1 MPRSAASQSIQQ
13 TAGRTWRALRALA
26 WTLAA
31 SAAALVTGAAPAQ
44 NPAAATAAAPSS
56 IAFYYGPNPPLA
68 DLQAFDVAVVEPA
81 FVRDPAARTRSAVNG
96 AHQLFA
102 YVSLGEVQPSRPYYK
117 QMPPGLLKGDNAAW
131 GSRVIDQTAPGWRD
145 FFLDKIVAPLWAQ
158 GWRGF
163 FLDTLDSYQLFA
175 KTDAERAAQTQA
187 MIATLREFKRRYP
200 EAKLILNR
208 GFELFPDV
216 APLTYAVAAESLYR
230 GYDAGRRSYGAV
242 TDNDRAWLSGQLR
255 TIRDRYRL
263 PAIAIDYVDP
273 FQPGARALA
282 RETAK
287 KISADGFL
295 PWVADGTLMS
305 MGVSSVE
312 LVPRN
317 VLVLLDVAKGDDL
330 HTTEAQRFL
339 GIQLN
344 HLGLRYE
351 FREVGREGLPT
362 EPLAGRY
369 AGVVTWFRSGTDHQR
384 LGPWIGQRIKEG
396 VPVAIFNAFGFQMTR
411 LSAGM
416 LGLTSFSAP
425 APEQL
430 EVTQADPELM
440 GFETKPRVDRTQLE
454 LVRLTD
460 PAAKS
465 LLRMKDGRNNIY
477 DAAAIMPWGGFAL
490 APFATTTLQV
500 MDPPRWVLQ
509 PMLFLKRAL
518 RLPDIP
524 VPDVTTEGG
533 RRIQTS
539 HLDGDGFPSKAEYP
553 GSPFAVEV
561 LQREI
566 WDRYRF
572 PVTVSVVEGE
582 LSPQGVYPQLSAQTT
597 ALARKM
603 FTLPY
608 VEPASHSFSHPF
620 NWADAMYDTRTA
632 DINQMDGDA
641 SRTLDIPNYKFNLQ
655 REIKG
660 SMDYINK
667 TLLPPGKKA
676 EVFLWTGNCVPPP
689 EAIAQTYLD
698 GFLNMNG
705 GDTMITR
712 SRNTWTDIAAQG
724 VRKQGWYQVFAPN
737 QDENVY
743 TGNWTG
749 PFYGFERAIE
759 SYELTGEPVR
769 FKAVDIYYHFYAGT
783 KPASVAALHK
793 IHRWAEAQP
802 FTRLYVS
809 QYIRKVIDFENTSIA
824 RTADGTLVYRTGE
837 YLRTLRIPAD
847 APDVDLSQPG
857 IAGIAP
863 GPSGRYLIT
872 SAGEVRIRQRSADEP
887 SDASPA
893 LPMLLEAAGQVG
905 DFQRSINGN
914 KAELRFSLTA
924 NGVTTFSVSGARA
937 CTATANGVALAKGKS
952 VSITG
957 QTWYRNF
964 TGKTAVHQYDIG
976 SATAPLATTRHLV
989 LVQCTL

>member
-1 MPRSAASQSIQQ
+1 MAAAMGNKKTVIRPSSAWRMV
-13 TAGRTWRALRALA
+13 RTFV

-31 SAAALVTGAAPAQ
+31 AAAALLTGSAPAQ
-44 NPAAATAAAPSS
+44 GTAATAPAPTSA
-56 IAFYYGPNPPLA
+56 AFYYGVNPPLA
-68 DLQAFDVAVVEPA
+68 DLQAFDVAVVEPE
-81 FVRDPAARTRSAVNG
+81 FVRNPAARTRAAADG
-96 AHQLFA
+96 MHQLFA

-117 QMPPGLLKGDNAAW
+117 QLPPGLLRGDNAAW
-131 GSRVIDQTAPGWRD
+131 GSRVIDQNAPGWRD
-145 FFLDKIVAPLWAQ
+145 FFLDKIIAPLWAQ

-175 KTDAERAAQTQA
+175 KTDAERAVQTQA

-208 GFELFPDV
+208 GFELLPEI

-230 GYDAGRRSYGAV
+230 GYDAGRRSYGPV
-242 TDNDRAWLSGQLR
+242 KDNDRAWLMGQMQTAR
-255 TIRDRYRL
+255 ERYHL
-263 PAIAIDYVDP
+263 PVIAIDYVDP
-273 FQPGARALA
+273 QQGGARALA
-282 RETAK
+282 RETAQ
-287 KISADGFL
+287 KISADGFI
-295 PWVADGTLMS
+295 PWVADGGLVS

-317 VLVLLDVAKGDDL
+317 VLVLLDVADGDDL

-351 FREVGREGLPT
+351 FRDLRRESLPT

-369 AGVVTWFRSGTDHQR
+369 AGVVTWFRSGTNHQR

-396 VPVAIFNAFGFQMTR
+396 VPVAIFSAFGFQMTK

-425 APEQL
+425 VPEQL
-430 EVTQADPELM
+430 DVTHYDPELM
-440 GFETKPRVDRTQLE
+440 GFETRPRVDRTQLE
-454 LVRLTD
+454 NVRLSD
-460 PAAKS
+460 PTAPV
-465 LLRMKDGRNNIY
+465 LLRMKDGRDNTY
-477 DAAAIMPWGGFAL
+477 DAAAITPWGGFAL
-490 APFATTTLQV
+490 APFAITTAPV
-500 MDPPRWVLQ
+500 IDPPRWVLQ

-518 RLPDIP
+518 RLPDMA

-608 VEPASHSFSHPF
+608 IEPASHSFSHPF
-620 NWADAMYDTRTA
+620 NWADAMHDTRTA
-632 DINQMDGDA
+632 DITQMDGDA
-641 SRTLDIPNYKFNLQ
+641 SRTLEIPNYKFNLQ

-660 SMDYINK
+660 SMDYINN

-698 GFLNMNG
+698 GYLNMNG
-705 GDTMITR
+705 GDTMITK

-793 IHRWAEAQP
+793 IHRWAQAQP

-824 RTADGTLVYRTGE
+824 RTVDGALVYRTGAH
-837 YLRTLRIPAD
+837 LRTLRLPPGT
-847 APDVDLSQPG
+847 PDYDLSAPG

-872 SAGEVRIRQRSADEP
+872 SAAEVRLKPPAQPA
-887 SDASPA
+887 AQA
-893 LPMLLEAAGQVG
+893 LPMLLEAGGQVG
-905 DFQRSINGN
+905 DFQRSVNGN
-914 KAELRFSLTA
+914 KVELRFSLLA
-924 NGVTTFSVSGARA
+924 NGPSTFSVAGARSCSA
-937 CTATANGVALAKGKS
+937 SADGAALPAGKS

-957 QTWYRNF
+957 QSWFKNF
-964 TGKTAVHQYDIG
+964 TAKSAVHQYDIG
-976 SATAPLATTRHLV
+976 SSTAKLATTRHLV

>member
-1 MPRSAASQSIQQ
+1 MTSRSRPAAGAGRLANSRAWRFFAALAAVIFGAVPAHGAASGEAS
-13 TAGRTWRALRALA
+13 RAD
-26 WTLAA
+26 
-31 SAAALVTGAAPAQ
+31 
-44 NPAAATAAAPSS
+44 APSS

-68 DLQAFDVAVVEPA
+68 DLQAFDVAVVEPD
-81 FVRDPAARTRSAVNG
+81 FVSNPASRTRAPADG

-102 YVSLGEVQPSRPYYK
+102 YVSLGEVQPSRAYYK
-117 QMPPGLLKGDNAAW
+117 QLPAGVLKGSNAAW
-131 GSRVIDQTAPGWRD
+131 GSRVIDQTAPGWSA
-145 FFLDKIVAPLWAQ
+145 FFLDKIVAPLWEQ

-175 KTDAERAAQTQA
+175 KTDAERAAQTRA
-187 MIATLREFKRRYP
+187 MVAILREFKRRYP
-200 EAKLILNR
+200 EARLILNR
-208 GFELFPDV
+208 GFELLPEI
-216 APLTYAVAAESLYR
+216 APITYAVAAESLYR

-242 TDNDRAWLSGQLR
+242 PEQDRAWLKGQMQ
-255 TIRDRYRL
+255 IARDRYQL
-263 PAIAIDYVDP
+263 PVISIDYVDP
-273 FQPGARALA
+273 AQRGARALA
-282 RETAK
+282 RETAQ
-287 KISADGFL
+287 KIVADGFI

-305 MGVSSVE
+305 VGVSSIE

-317 VLVLLDVAKGDDL
+317 VLVLLDVAEGDDL

-351 FREVGREGLPT
+351 FRDVGREGLPT

-369 AGVVTWFRSGTDHQR
+369 AGVVTWFRSGTNHAR
-384 LGPWIGQRIKEG
+384 LIPWLDKRIKEG
-396 VPVAIFNAFGFQMTR
+396 VPVAIFNAFGFAMNKN
-411 LSAGM
+411 SADM

-425 APEQL
+425 VPEQL
-430 EVTQADPELM
+430 DVTLADSELM
-440 GFETKPRVDRTQLE
+440 GFEAKPRIDRSLLE
-454 LVRLTD
+454 SVRLSD
-460 PAAKS
+460 ASAKP
-465 LLRMKDGRNNIY
+465 LLRMTDSRSNTY

-490 APFATTTLQV
+490 APFATTTLPIQ
-500 MDPPRWVLQ
+500 DPPRWVLQ

-518 RLPDIP
+518 RLPEIP

-608 VEPASHSFSHPF
+608 IEPASHSFSHPF
-620 NWADAMYDTRTA
+620 KWADAMHDTQTA
-632 DINQMDGDA
+632 DVTQMDGDA
-641 SRTLDIPNYKFNLQ
+641 SRTLNVPNYKFNLQ

-676 EVFLWTGNCVPPP
+676 EVFLWTGDCVPPP

-698 GFLNMNG
+698 GYLNMNG

-712 SRNTWTDIAAQG
+712 SRDSWTDIAAQG
-724 VRKQGWYQVFAPN
+724 IRKKGWYQIFAPN

-749 PFYGFERAIE
+749 PFYGFQRAIE

-793 IHRWAEAQP
+793 IHQWAQAQP

-824 RTADGTLVYRTGE
+824 RAADGALIYRTGP
-837 YLRTLRIPAD
+837 YLRTLRIPAA
-847 APDVDLSQPG
+847 APDYDLSAPG
-857 IAGIAP
+857 VAGVAP
-863 GPSGRYLIT
+863 GPQGRYLIT
-872 SAGEVRIRQRSADEP
+872 SSGQVRLTPKPAD
-887 SDASPA
+887 AKT
-893 LPMLLEAAGQVG
+893 LPMLLEASGQVSDFSRTLNG
-905 DFQRSINGN
+905 D
-914 KAELRFSLTA
+914 KVELRFALSA
-924 NGVTTFSVSGARA
+924 NGPATFSVMGARSCNA
-937 CTATANGVALAKGKS
+937 SVNGSALSRGKS
-952 VSITG
+952 PSIVT
-957 QTWYRNF
+957 QSWFRNF
-964 TGKTAVHQYDIG
+964 TAKSAVHQYDIG
-976 SATAPLATTRHLV
+976 TTTAQLATTRHLV

>member
-1 MPRSAASQSIQQ
+1 MGAVLATIALLLPAVASAQ
-13 TAGRTWRALRALA
+13 TA
-26 WTLAA
+26 
-31 SAAALVTGAAPAQ
+31 SAPTQVEAAPAS
-44 NPAAATAAAPSS
+44 A
-56 IAFYYGPNPPLA
+56 AFYYGTNPPLA
-68 DLQAFDVAVVEPA
+68 DLQAFDVAVVEPEY
-81 FVRDPAARTRSAVNG
+81 VSNPATRTRAAADG

-102 YVSLGEVQPSRPYYK
+102 YVSLGEVQPSRPYYR
-117 QMPPGLLKGDNAAW
+117 QLPPGVLKGSNAAW
-131 GSRVIDQTAPGWRD
+131 GSRVIDQAAPGWRD
-145 FFLDKIVAPLWAQ
+145 FFLDQIVAPLWAQ

-175 KTDAERAAQTQA
+175 KTDAERAVQTQA
-187 MIATLREFKRRYP
+187 MVATLREFKRRYP
-200 EAKLILNR
+200 EARLILNR
-208 GFELFPDV
+208 GFELLPEI

-230 GYDAGRRSYGAV
+230 GYDAGRRTYGAV
-242 TDNDRAWLSGQLR
+242 PDNDRAWLQGQMQTVR
-255 TIRDRYRL
+255 ERYHL
-263 PAIAIDYVDP
+263 PVIAIDYVDP
-273 FQPGARALA
+273 AQRGARDLA
-282 RETAK
+282 RETAR
-287 KISADGFL
+287 KIVADGFI
-295 PWVADGTLMS
+295 PWVADGALMS
-305 MGVSSVE
+305 IGVSSVE

-317 VLVLLDVAKGDDL
+317 VLVLLDLAPGEDL
-330 HTTEAQRFL
+330 HTSEAQRFL

-351 FREVGREGLPT
+351 FRDVGREGLPT

-369 AGVVTWFRSGTDHQR
+369 AGVVTWFRSGAIHQS
-384 LGPWIGQRIKEG
+384 LGPWLDKRIKES
-396 VPVAIFNAFGFQMTR
+396 VPVAIFNAFGFQMTK
-411 LSAGM
+411 LTADM
-416 LGLTSFSAP
+416 LGLASFAAP
-425 APEQL
+425 TPEQL
-430 EVTQADPELM
+430 NVVQADPALM
-440 GFETKPRVDRTQLE
+440 GFETKPRVDRGQLE
-454 LVRLTD
+454 NVRLAD
-460 PAAKS
+460 PAARS
-465 LLRMKDGRNNIY
+465 LLRMRDNRNNVY
-477 DAAAIMPWGGFAL
+477 DAAAITPWGGFAL
-490 APFATTTLQV
+490 APFATTTAPVL
-500 MDPPRWVLQ
+500 DPPRWVLQ
-509 PMLFLKRAL
+509 PMLFLKQAL

-608 VEPASHSFSHPF
+608 IEPASHSFSHPF
-620 NWADAMYDTRTA
+620 SWADAMNDTHHA
-632 DINQMDGDA
+632 DITQMDGDA
-641 SRTLDIPNYKFNLQ
+641 SHTLEVPNYKFNLQ

-660 SMDYINK
+660 SMDYINQ

-698 GFLNMNG
+698 GYLNMNG

-724 VRKQGWYQVFAPN
+724 IRKQGWYQVFAPN

-793 IHRWAEAQP
+793 IHRWAQAQP

-824 RTADGTLVYRTGE
+824 RTSDGTLVYRTGAH
-837 YLRTLRIPAD
+837 LRTLRIPEG
-847 APDVDLSQPG
+847 APGPDLAAAG
-857 IAGIAP
+857 VAGIAP
-863 GPSGRYLIT
+863 GPEGRYLIT
-872 SAGEVRIRQRSADEP
+872 SAAQVRLAPRMAETRP
-887 SDASPA
+887 
-893 LPMLLEAAGQVG
+893 LPMLLEAGGQVSDFRRSVSG
-905 DFQRSINGN
+905 D
-914 KAELRFSLTA
+914 KAELRFTLSA
-924 NGVTTFSVSGARA
+924 NGASTFSIQGARA
-937 CTATANGVALAKGKS
+937 CSASADGVALTPGKS
-952 VSITG
+952 PSIRS
-957 QTWYRNF
+957 QAWF
-964 TGKTAVHQYDIG
+964 KDFSGKSAVHQYDIG
-976 SATAPLATTRHLV
+976 STNAQLATTRHLV